1 MDSTWIKQGA
11 SVAHQR
17 ILELTNQFT
26 TTTTTN
32 MPNTK
37 TVHVDHLGGIAA
49 AYQMP
54 HPYDPSKPTLVLVN
68 SFTTSSELYQSQYAN
83 KSLTDAMNLIAI
95 ELLGHGQTR
104 TQSENFTYWDTAIM
118 NLQVLS
124 ALHISGPGKKVFVLG
139 TSQGGWITA
148 RMALVAPE
156 LISGIIPL
164 GTSMDY
170 ESERTR
176 SLGCWNG
183 PADLAANIKEW
194 TTNEKTE
201 GFEPSEAYADFLID
215 IGFGKECPKETRGFW
230 VKEIQK
236 NYRGDEGR
244 RRIRMAAINLAER
257 DGLHARLSDVR
268 CPVLWLHGT
277 ADPVYSVKNAQEEIK
292 MFVNSPDA
300 RLQTVEGGQ
309 HFLSFSHPKEVDAA
323 LIEFVDVYVVVV
335 VKLAL

>member
-1 MDSTWIKQGA
+1 MESTWIKQGA
-11 SVAHQR
+11 SVAYQR
-17 ILELTNQFT
+17 ILELTNQLST
-26 TTTTTN
+26 TTTAT

-37 TVHVDHLGGIAA
+37 TIHVPHLGGIDA

-170 ESERTR
+170 ESERPR

-257 DGLHARLSDVR
+257 DGLHSRLADVR

-277 ADPVYSVKNAQEEIK
+277 ADPVYRYGYAVRFGTCCGVHA
-292 MFVNSPDA
+292 
-300 RLQTVEGGQ
+300 
-309 HFLSFSHPKEVDAA
+309 
-323 LIEFVDVYVVVV
+323 DV
-335 VKLAL
+335 